1 MNWKI
6 SLKIRSV
13 TASVLAIAMLFCT
26 LAPTQA
32 YAEEIKDNT
41 VENQLVRVGFYQM
54 DGYQELSEDGSRSGF
69 GYEMLMM
76 LSKYIGFN

>member
-1 MNWKI
+1 MNLKVLW
-6 SLKIRSV
+6 KIRSV
-13 TASVLAIAMLFCT
+13 IASVLVIFMLVWV
-26 LAPTQA
+26 LIPVQV
-32 YAEEIKDNT
+32 YAKEMKDNT
-41 VENQLVRVGFYQM
+41 VENQIIRVGFYQM